1 MAQSAH
7 PAIPYSVVRE
17 ANAAAVP
24 WTVWCGLVGIAS
36 IVIGLYW
43 DVSWHMSIGRD
54 TFWTPAHLLIQFG
67 GILIGAMSAYLIF
80 SITFGQDAA
89 AKAAGVG
96 VWGFRG
102 PLGAFLACWGGV
114 TMVTSAPFDNWWHN
128 AFGLDVEIVSP
139 PHMVLALGIMAVE
152 IGALLMTASAMN
164 RAEGE
169 ARARLRWIFLLM
181 GGLMLSLHALLLTD
195 YTTASEMHST
205 TFYIATAIAIP
216 IYLVAIARASG
227 YKWGATAV
235 AFVYTAF
242 ALVQLWGLPLFPA
255 TPKLGPVFTNVTH
268 MVPLN
273 FPMLLIVPAIA
284 IDLILNHWGG
294 AKLVGEK
301 RWVLAARVGIVY
313 VALMLAVHWKFAEFM
328 LTPAARN
335 WIFGQGYFPY
345 AFPPSDYHFQWEFS
359 DALHT
364 GREFCR
370 WIGCATLVA
379 IFTSRVGLAAGDGME
394 KLRR

>member
-7 PAIPYSVVRE
+7 PAIPYSIAKE
-17 ANAAAVP
+17 THAAAAAVP

-36 IVIGLYW
+36 IVTGLYW
-43 DVSWHMSIGRD
+43 DVSWHMTIGRD
-54 TFWTPAHLLIQFG
+54 TFWTPAHLVIQFG

-80 SITFGQDAA
+80 SITFGRDEA

-139 PHMVLALGIMAVE
+139 PHIVLAAGIIAVE

-169 ARARLRWIFLLM
+169 ARVRLRWIFLLM
-181 GGLMLSLHALLLTD
+181 GGLILALHALLLSD
-195 YTTASEMHST
+195 YTGAADMHSS
-205 TFYIATAIAIP
+205 TFYLVTADEIP
-216 IYLVAIARASG
+216 IYLVGLAWASG
-227 YKWGATAV
+227 YRWGATAV
-235 AFVYTAF
+235 ASFYTAF
-242 ALVQLWGLPLFPA
+242 ALLQLWVLPLFPA

-273 FPMLLIVPAIA
+273 FPMLVIVPAVA
-284 IDLILNHWGG
+284 IDLILNRWG
-294 AKLVGEK
+294 KWRS
-301 RWVLAARVGIVY
+301 RWMLAAVLGIVY
-313 VALMLAVHWKFAEFM
+313 VALMLATHWKFAEF
-328 LTPAARN
+328 LITPAARN

-345 AFPPSDYHFQWEFS
+345 AASPSEYHFQWEFGNPMRTL
-359 DALHT
+359 A
-364 GREFCR
+364 EFCK
-370 WIGCATLVA
+370 WMGIATAVA
-379 IFTSRVGLAAGDGME
+379 IVTSRVGLAAGGGMGR
-394 KLRR
+394 LRR